1 MNSQTD
7 DIFKMAEKIAQT
19 LPTSDGDKEVDMQEM
34 VKHVT
39 ESVMGMM
46 GNGDVDINGM
56 TSNLMQGLM
65 SGDQNNPMAAMMQ
78 NMMGGSG
85 LSETLNGP
93 ADGHIIKQPTP
104 IKNSKIDLSVPKPQ
118 SRNQGNYK
126 FKEPQ
131 DIQNFEE
138 LDDNDSEAS
147 VFSPRTKDININ
159 LNIRLDEFYTGA
171 NKKLAIRRK
180 RLRKNK
186 AGKIVQV
193 EEKKKIVIPIIP
205 GMRDEQV
212 IRFNKEAD
220 EAQGHESG
228 DIVVTLCENVH
239 SKFEREGDNLFI
251 IKDISLYEAFAASCG
266 EKIELNVKHLDGT
279 ILRLKTDGK
288 PLHNNDGLRKV
299 IGDGMPLYKKNEKGN
314 LYVRFN
320 LVLPDKFKPDD
331 VTILKKLFPSCNEVE
346 VFEGSVVR
354 DVELEEVS
362 ESDME
367 ELDYGYSDDESDYSD
382 TSSDYS
388 ESSEEH
394 RKGFRKIAGKKYR
407 N

>member
-19 LPTSDGDKEVDMQEM
+19 LPTSDGEKEVDMQEM

-39 ESVMGMM
+39 KSVMGMM

-85 LSETLNGP
+85 LSETPTGP

-104 IKNSKIDLSVPKPQ
+104 IKNSKIDLSLPKPQ
-118 SRNQGNYK
+118 SRNSNYK

-171 NKKLAIRRK
+171 NKKLK
-180 RLRKNK
+180 
-186 AGKIVQV
+186 
-193 EEKKKIVIPIIP
+193 KKKIVIPIIP
-205 GMRDEQV
+205 VMRDDQV

-239 SKFEREGDNLFI
+239 PKFEREGDNLFI